1 MRSRP
6 YVLYAED
13 NFADTVFFRRAF
25 GLLDMDIELIHHST
39 GIETRDFLLSR
50 LEAQQSLPCLIISDI
65 KMPGLTGLELLEFIR
80 SHPGLSHLPVVLM
93 SASAEIRDIEQAYDY
108 HTSAY
113 IVKPSRYRQLKKLVS
128 ALVTFWVRYNRTA
141 A

>member
-1 MRSRP
+1 MHSKP

-25 GLLDMDIELIHHST
+25 ELLDIDIELIHHST

-50 LEAQQSLPCLIISDI
+50 LEAHQSLPCLIISDI

-80 SHPGLSHLPVVLM
+80 SHAGLSHLPVVLM
-93 SASAEIRDIEQAYDY
+93 SASAETRDIEQAYDH

-113 IVKPSRYRQLKKLVS
+113 IIKPSRYRKLKELVY